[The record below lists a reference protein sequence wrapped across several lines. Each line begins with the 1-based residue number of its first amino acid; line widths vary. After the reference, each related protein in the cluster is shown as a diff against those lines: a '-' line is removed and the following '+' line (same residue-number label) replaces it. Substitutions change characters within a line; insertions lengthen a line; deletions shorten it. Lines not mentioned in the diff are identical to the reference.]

1 MDPNLLII
9 IGNATVDED
18 FLKQLFEKPFETVE
32 RYGFQ
37 LNPDEQEGLRELTQG
52 EHSTDNMTYL
62 KAVWVCPKRP
72 CAGIALPSPDA
83 PPVTKETPKV
93 A

>member
-9 IGNATVDED
+9 IGNATVDD
-18 FLKQLFEKPFETVE
+18 TFLDKLFEDPLGTVKE
-32 RYGFQ
+32 YGFQ
-37 LNPDEQEGLRELTQG
+37 LNPDEQAGLRALTQG
-52 EHSTDNMTYL
+52 EHSTDNKNYL
-62 KAVWVCPKRP
+62 KAVYVCPRKP
-72 CAGIALPSPDA
+72 CVGIALPPPDA

>member
-9 IGNATVDED
+9 IGNATVDD
-18 FLKQLFEKPFETVE
+18 TFLKELFDKPLETVK

-37 LNPDEQEGLRELTQG
+37 LNPDEQEGLRELTQR
-52 EHSTDNMTYL
+52 EHSTDNKNYL
-62 KAVWVCPKRP
+62 SKVWVCPKRP
-72 CAGIALPSPDA
+72 CVGLALPPPDA

>member
-1 MDPNLLII
+1 MDRNLLII
-9 IGNATVDED
+9 IGNATVDD
-18 FLKQLFEKPFETVE
+18 NFLNELFDKPLETVK

-37 LNPDEQEGLRELTQG
+37 LNPDEEEGLRALTQG
-52 EHSTDNMTYL
+52 QHSTDNKNYL
-62 KAVWVCPKRP
+62 KAVYVCPKRP
-72 CAGIALPSPDA
+72 CVGIALPPPDA

>member
-1 MDPNLLII
+1 MDRNLLII
-9 IGNATVDED
+9 IGNATVDNN
-18 FLKQLFEKPFETVE
+18 FLNDLFAKPLETVK

-37 LNPDEQEGLRELTQG
+37 LNPDEEKGLRELTQG
-52 EHSTDNMTYL
+52 EHSTDNKNYL
-62 KAVWVCPKRP
+62 EAVYVCPHRP
-72 CAGIALPSPDA
+72 CVGIALPAPDA

>member
-1 MDPNLLII
+1 MRLW
-9 IGNATVDED
+9 TTT
-18 FLKQLFEKPFETVE
+18 FLNELFAKPLETVK

-37 LNPDEQEGLRELTQG
+37 LNPDEEEGLRQLTQG
-52 EHSTDNMTYL
+52 EHSTENKNTLEKVY
-62 KAVWVCPKRP
+62 VCPHRP
-72 CAGIALPSPDA
+72 CVGLALSASDA